1 MSMGQLLTTIRDHL
15 RTQLTLGVNQCGVQI
30 NGLPPAAAGEKY
42 VAIDDGGTEQR
53 SGDEPFLTERYKI
66 VIAIMRRAGV
76 YPADRQ
82 GDLLVRETSSI
93 QSLEELERGVIKQI
107 HGSQSLRVTYNTA
120 LGVPDASLGEIAI
133 MPLFYRG
140 RGRTYI
146 YTSPV
151 ESADQLHGWF
161 RRDLNFSGMDRKQKL
176 ENMG

>member
-1 MSMGQLLTTIRDHL
+1 MSIGQLLTTVRTHL
-15 RTQLTLGVNQCGVQI
+15 RTQLSLGVNQCGVQMS
-30 NGLPPAAAGEKY
+30 GMPPPAAGEKY

-53 SGDEPFLTERYKI
+53 SGDEPYLTERYKL
-66 VIAIMRRAGV
+66 VISILRRAGV

-82 GDLLVRETSSI
+82 GDLLVRETTSV
-93 QSLEELERGVIKQI
+93 QSLEELERGVIKYI

-120 LGVPDASLGEIAI
+120 LGAPDASLGEIAI

-146 YTSPV
+146 YTSPM
-151 ESADQLHGWF
+151 EAGDGLHAWF

-176 ENMG
+176 ENLG